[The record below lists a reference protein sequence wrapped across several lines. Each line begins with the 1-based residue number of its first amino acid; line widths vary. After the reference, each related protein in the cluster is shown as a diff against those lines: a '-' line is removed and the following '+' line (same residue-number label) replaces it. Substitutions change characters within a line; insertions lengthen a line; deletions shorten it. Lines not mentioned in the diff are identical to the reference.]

1 MKHTSP
7 DADRRNTGIVPG
19 VTASM
24 GSLDSRSGRTS
35 VVLDASQIE
44 YLERLCARFR
54 REIGA
59 RFSKAIL
66 IRILVGV
73 LVEASIPLGEVRSE
87 TQLKEFLHAA
97 TSVLADGERGPIR
110 AVRV

>member
-1 MKHTSP
+1 MKGDAP
-7 DADRRNTGIVPG
+7 GADRRNTRVMGH

-24 GSLDSRSGRTS
+24 GSLDSRCGRTS

-97 TSVLADGERGPIR
+97 TSVIADAERGPAR

>member
-1 MKHTSP
+1 M
-7 DADRRNTGIVPG
+7 DD

-97 TSVLADGERGPIR
+97 TSVVADAERGPVR
-110 AVRV
+110 AVRL